1 MKKRRIIIYG
11 VILSALVFSGCKKNK
26 PVSNVAEGSFTGHTA
41 KEVNV
46 GYVDV
51 TGSGVLT
58 DVTGLA
64 RDLGY
69 FEEEFGKIGV
79 KLNLIPMTG
88 AGPAI
93 NEALASGS
101 LDIGSLG
108 DVPAVLG
115 KASGVD
121 TKIISASDLSGG
133 ASLIAGPNTPYKSI
147 KDLKGK
153 SIATQRGA
161 FMHRALA
168 TLLSEAGLTFDDIE
182 FINVNAQ
189 TASEMLVTGNV
200 DAIIVGGVT
209 LTRLY
214 EQGYNIVVDYR
225 ENSSAKTGGVTIAR
239 TQFIKENPDIIKA
252 YVNSVARGRKY
263 AIENRDALKTL
274 WTDTGESGDSYEYL
288 YPEHN
293 NYPSIIFT
301 EASRNNLKATL
312 QFLLD
317 YDLITK
323 DRAFNIDDWYDG
335 RFAEYAID
343 ITK

>member
-1 MKKRRIIIYG
+1 MKKTKLLYG
-11 VILSALVFSGCKKNK
+11 IILSAVLFAGCKKNK
-26 PVSNVAEGSFTGHTA
+26 PVETTTSDSFSGHKA
-41 KEVNV
+41 QEVNV

-51 TGSGVLT
+51 TGSGILT
-58 DVTGLA
+58 DTTGLA

-69 FEEEFGKIGV
+69 FNEEFNKIGV

-115 KASGVD
+115 KANGVD
-121 TKIISASDLSGG
+121 TKIIIASDLSGG
-133 ASLIAGPNTPYKSI
+133 ASLISGIGTNYKSI

-153 SIATQRGA
+153 TIATQRGA

-168 TLLSEAGLTFDDIE
+168 TLLKEAGLTFNDIE

-189 TASEMLVTGNV
+189 TAAEMLVTGNV

-225 ENSSAKTGGVTIAR
+225 ENPAAKTGGGTIAR
-239 TQFIKENPDIIKA
+239 TQFVKENPDIIKA
-252 YVNSVARGRKY
+252 YVVSIARARKY
-263 AIENRDALKTL
+263 AIENPNALKNL
-274 WTDTGESGDSYEYL
+274 WTQTGESGASYEYL
-288 YPEHN
+288 YPKHN
-293 NYPSIIFT
+293 NYPSIILK
-301 EASRNNLKATL
+301 EDAKNNFEATL

-323 DRAFNIDDWYDG
+323 DKAFSISDWYDG
-335 RFAEYAID
+335 RFAEYALE

>member
-1 MKKRRIIIYG
+1 MKKIML
-11 VILSALVFSGCKKNK
+11 ILLTILLASCTEKGSKK
-26 PVSNVAEGSFTGHTA
+26 VSEL

-51 TGSGVLT
+51 TGSGLLSDT
-58 DVTGLA
+58 TGIA
-64 RDLGY
+64 RDKG
-69 FEEEFGKIGV
+69 FFDEEFAKIGV

-101 LDIGSLG
+101 LDLGTLG

-115 KASGVD
+115 KANGVD
-121 TKIISASDLSGG
+121 TKIVSYSDLSGG
-133 ASLIAGPNTPYKSI
+133 ASVIAGKGTPYKSI
-147 KDLKGK
+147 LDLKGK
-153 SIATQRGA
+153 TIATQRGA

-168 TLLSEAGLTFDDIE
+168 NLLAEAGLTFNDIN
-182 FINVNAQ
+182 FVNVNAQ

-200 DAIIVGGVT
+200 DACVVGGVT

-225 ENSSAKTGGVTIAR
+225 GNPLLVTGGATIAR
-239 TQFIKENPDIIKA
+239 TKFVEENPIA
-252 YVNSVARGRKY
+252 VQAFVTALARARKY
-263 AIENRDALKTL
+263 AIENRDALKDQ
-274 WTDTGESGDSYEYL
+274 WKSTGESGDSYEYL

-293 NYPSIIFT
+293 NYPTIART
-301 EASRNNLKATL
+301 PASLKNFQNTL

-317 YDLITK
+317 YKLITE
-323 DRAFNIDDWYDG
+323 DRKFSIEDWYDG
-335 RFAEYAID
+335 RFAEKALKEIE
-343 ITK
+343 K